1 MKERGGEV
9 LEKEIVES
17 IIGVDIKCITNK
29 GEYKTIRMT
38 DFKDLKDSWVSIN
51 YDDSDSSLGVPDRY
65 KMDIHL
71 ESGGYSFEL
80 GEMDGWIPCSVR
92 TPDITDDNGYSDT
105 VLTIVQW
112 WDDDLEYDIGWY
124 HEKYGW
130 NRNSMRSKV
139 IAWQPLPPKYNP
151 DQTRI

>member
-1 MKERGGEV
+1 M
-9 LEKEIVES
+9 EKEIVES
-17 IIGVDIKCITNK
+17 IIGVDIKFITNK

-38 DFKDLKDSWVSIN
+38 DFKDLKDSWISIKN
-51 YDDSDSSLGVPDRY
+51 DVEVNSLYALRKY
-65 KMDIHL
+65 ITDIHI
-71 ESGGYSFEL
+71 ESRGYNFEVGGM
-80 GEMDGWIPCSVR
+80 GGWIPCSVR